1 MIKNYKK
8 QTLEQLQYV
17 SELPFP
23 EPEMLPEDLQKYMH
37 VCKEKLGFVPNV
49 IKAFSLR
56 PEKLRTFISK
66 YNELMLNDDTTLTR
80 LEREMIAVVVSSYNH
95 CVYCVTS
102 HSQAVREYSSDPV
115 LADILVTN
123 YSAAELTNRQRAM
136 LDYAWKM
143 TANVAETGNAE
154 RQLLFDAGF
163 TAEEIFDITDIVA
176 YFNYTNRMTH
186 GLGIQPNK
194 IYFGLNRQETGNSKN

>member
-1 MIKNYKK
+1 MAKDHKK
-8 QTLEQLQYV
+8 QTRQLKNI
-17 SELPFP
+17 SALPLP
-23 EPEMLPEDLQKYMH
+23 EPETLPEVIQRYMS
-37 VCKEKLGFVPNV
+37 VCEEKLGFIPNV

-66 YNELMLNDDTTLTR
+66 YNELMLTDESTLTR

-95 CVYCVTS
+95 CVYCITS
-102 HSQAVREYSSDPV
+102 HSQAVREYSNDPV

-123 YSAAELTNRQRAM
+123 YVTAELTARQRAM

-143 TANVAETGNAE
+143 TANVANTGSQE
-154 RQLLFDAGF
+154 RQNLIDAGF
-163 TAEEIFDITDIVA
+163 TPEEIFDINDVVA

-186 GLGIQPNK
+186 GLGIKPNK
-194 IYFGLNRQETGNSKN
+194 NY

>member
-1 MIKNYKK
+1 MAKNNKK
-8 QTLEQLQYV
+8 QTPEQLQYV

-23 EPEMLPEDLQKYMH
+23 EPDMLPEDLQKYME
-37 VCKEKLGFVPNV
+37 VCKEKLGFIPNV

-66 YNELMLNDDTTLTR
+66 YNELMLSDDTTLTR

-95 CVYCVTS
+95 CVYCITS

-115 LADILVTN
+115 LAYILVRN
-123 YSAAELTNRQRAM
+123 YSSAELTNRQRTM

-154 RQLLFDAGF
+154 RQQLFDAGF

-194 IYFGLNRQETGNSKN
+194 IYFGLNRQEAGNIEN

>member
-1 MIKNYKK
+1 MVKKEKK

-23 EPEMLPEDLQKYMH
+23 EPETLPEDLQKYMD

-123 YSAAELTNRQRAM
+123 YSSAELTNRQRAM

-143 TANVAETGNAE
+143 TENVAETGNTE
-154 RQLLFDAGF
+154 RQLLFDAGI

-186 GLGIQPNK
+186 GLGMQPNR
-194 IYFGLNRQETGNSKN
+194 IYFGLNRQEAGNIKN

>member
-1 MIKNYKK
+1 MPQPNHIIKLKLPN
-8 QTLEQLQYV
+8 LENL
-17 SELPFP
+17 
-23 EPEMLPEDLQKYMH
+23 DRDTQKYLQI
-37 VCKEKLGFVPNV
+37 CEEKLGIVPNV
-49 IKAFSLR
+49 LR
-56 PEKLRTFISK
+56 AYTGNPEKFRNFTAF
-66 YNELMLNDDTTLTR
+66 YNKLMLDEEDCNLSK

-95 CVYCVTS
+95 CVYCITS

-123 YSAAELTNRQRAM
+123 YSTAELTNRQRVM

-154 RQLLFDAGF
+154 RQALFDAGF
-163 TAEEIFDITDIVA
+163 TAEEIFDITDVVA

-186 GLGIQPNK
+186 GLGVQPNK
-194 IYFGLNRQETGNSKN
+194 VYFGLNRQKAENIDN

>member
-1 MIKNYKK
+1 MAKEESNQKR
-8 QTLEQLQYV
+8 EQLQHISV
-17 SELPFP
+17 LPVP
-23 EPEMLPEDLQKYMH
+23 EPKTLPEDLQNYMG
-37 VCKEKLGFVPNV
+37 VCMEKLGFVPNV
-49 IKAFSLR
+49 IKAYSLR
-56 PEKLRTFISK
+56 PEKLRTFITK
-66 YNELMLNDDTTLTR
+66 YNELMLSDETTLTR

-194 IYFGLNRQETGNSKN
+194 IYFGLNRQQAGNIKN

>member
-1 MIKNYKK
+1 MVKKEKK

-17 SELPFP
+17 SKLPFP
-23 EPEMLPEDLQKYMH
+23 EPETLPEDLQKYLD

-95 CVYCVTS
+95 CVYCITS

-123 YSAAELTNRQRAM
+123 YSSAELTNRQRAM

-143 TANVAETGNAE
+143 TANVAETGDAE
-154 RQLLFDAGF
+154 RQQLFDAGF

-186 GLGIQPNK
+186 GLGMQPNR
-194 IYFGLNRQETGNSKN
+194 IYFGLNRQEAGNIKN

>member
-1 MIKNYKK
+1 VKKEKK

-17 SELPFP
+17 SKLPFP
-23 EPEMLPEDLQKYMH
+23 EPETLPEDLQKYLD

-95 CVYCVTS
+95 CVYCITS

-123 YSAAELTNRQRAM
+123 YSSAELTNRQRAM

-143 TANVAETGNAE
+143 TANVAETGDAE
-154 RQLLFDAGF
+154 RQQLFDAGF

-194 IYFGLNRQETGNSKN
+194 IYFGLNRQQAGNIKN

>member
-1 MIKNYKK
+1 MVKKEKK

-23 EPEMLPEDLQKYMH
+23 EPEMLPEDLQKYLN

-95 CVYCVTS
+95 CVYCITS

-123 YSAAELTNRQRAM
+123 YSSAELSNRQRAM

-143 TANVAETGNAE
+143 TANVAETGDAE
-154 RQLLFDAGF
+154 RQQLFDAGF

-194 IYFGLNRQETGNSKN
+194 IYFGLNRQQAGNIKN

>member
-1 MIKNYKK
+1 
-8 QTLEQLQYV
+8 
-17 SELPFP
+17 
-23 EPEMLPEDLQKYMH
+23 MH

-154 RQLLFDAGF
+154 RQQLFDAGF

-194 IYFGLNRQETGNSKN
+194 IYFGLNRQEAGNSKN

>member
-1 MIKNYKK
+1 MVKKEKK

-17 SELPFP
+17 SKLPFP
-23 EPEMLPEDLQKYMH
+23 EPETLPEDLQKYMD

-95 CVYCVTS
+95 CVYCITS
-102 HSQAVREYSSDPV
+102 HSQAVREYSSDPM

-123 YSAAELTNRQRAM
+123 YSSAELTNRQRAM

-143 TANVAETGNAE
+143 TANVAETGDAE
-154 RQLLFDAGF
+154 RQQLFDAGF

-194 IYFGLNRQETGNSKN
+194 IYFGLNRQQAGNIKN

>member
-1 MIKNYKK
+1 MIKNDKK

-80 LEREMIAVVVSSYNH
+80 RSFPA
-95 CVYCVTS
+95 
-102 HSQAVREYSSDPV
+102 
-115 LADILVTN
+115 
-123 YSAAELTNRQRAM
+123 
-136 LDYAWKM
+136 
-143 TANVAETGNAE
+143 GNE
-154 RQLLFDAGF
+154 
-163 TAEEIFDITDIVA
+163 
-176 YFNYTNRMTH
+176 
-186 GLGIQPNK
+186 K
-194 IYFGLNRQETGNSKN
+194 